1 MSLFTWSNEL
11 VKKLSWID
19 VKLTAWGGIFIGLLL
34 ARWIPW
40 LSEVNVWY
48 LIVLGGL
55 CLIKVYYVL
64 FFK

>member
-1 MSLFTWSNEL
+1 MSLFKWADKL
-11 VKKLSWID
+11 VKKLNWID
-19 VKLTAWGGIFIGLLL
+19 VKLVAIVGVFVGILLT
-34 ARWIPW
+34 RWIPW

-55 CLIKVYYVL
+55 CLVKVYYVL